1 MSLFRRRISLAPSER
16 RIRPSALRR
25 VAFFALGVAA
35 AFARVATWPRRRALR
50 RRAGAP
56 EPVFLLEPYG
66 LGDAIALQPLV
77 RALCEAGR
85 DVAVGTCRAWFPV
98 FPPHPRLTLVE
109 SVPPWA
115 ARDERAKY
123 RGLVRRLRAFLPALR
138 RVARGRVGIDPRGD
152 VRSVL
157 ALYAAGCVRVET
169 LTHYVTANDCL
180 VFPGAA
186 RRRPVRRDVVRWRLN
201 GVFAPD
207 LPLSPPDLRFLRPA
221 AASSTALARPRV
233 ALIPLS
239 PWAGK
244 WWRPEGWR
252 DVARG
257 LRDRG
262 AEPYALCGPGE
273 EDEARAALGDADVPV
288 RVCGDIAAWVGALSG
303 ASAAIAVNTGPMH
316 VASAIGVRVILL
328 EGSSRLPLWQPPC
341 PPFEI
346 VTHQADIPCAPCHQV
361 GDGRRCRFRC
371 MAAITADEVL
381 RAYDHA

>member
-1 MSLFRRRISLAPSER
+1 M
-16 RIRPSALRR
+16 
-25 VAFFALGVAA
+25 
-35 AFARVATWPRRRALR
+35 
-50 RRAGAP
+50 
-56 EPVFLLEPYG
+56 
-66 LGDAIALQPLV
+66 
-77 RALCEAGR
+77 
-85 DVAVGTCRAWFPV
+85 
-98 FPPHPRLTLVE
+98 
-109 SVPPWA
+109 
-115 ARDERAKY
+115 
-123 RGLVRRLRAFLPALR
+123 
-138 RVARGRVGIDPRGD
+138 
-152 VRSVL
+152 RSVL

-180 VFPGAA
+180 VFPCAA

-221 AASSTALARPRV
+221 AVPEATRPCV

-244 WWRPEGWR
+244 RWRPEGWR

-262 AEPYALCGPGE
+262 AEPYTLCGPDE
-273 EDEARAALGDADVPV
+273 EDAARAALGDAGVPV

-341 PPFEI
+341 EPFAI

-361 GDGRRCRFRC
+361 GDGRRCHFRC

-381 RAYDHA
+381 NAYDNT